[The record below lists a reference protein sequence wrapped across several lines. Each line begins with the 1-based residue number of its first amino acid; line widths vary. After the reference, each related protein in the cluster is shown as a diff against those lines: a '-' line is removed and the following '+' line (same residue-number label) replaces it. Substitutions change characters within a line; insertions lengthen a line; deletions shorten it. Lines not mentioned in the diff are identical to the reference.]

1 MFHPWRSLRALT
13 HVVVEWVRPH
23 PAAPGGTNGVDVI
36 WLDPRLLQVERR
48 CVLTHEMVHLEHG
61 HQGCQPAAVE
71 HAVRAEAAR
80 RLITLEDLSRAL
92 PWAHT
97 LDELADDLWVT
108 PLVATDR
115 LAALT
120 RDELAHL
127 RARLPDRG
135 A

>member
-71 HAVRAEAAR
+71 HAVRAAAAR
-80 RLITLEDLSRAL
+80 QLITLEQLADAL
-92 PWAHT
+92 PWSMSRE
-97 LDELADDLWVT
+97 ELADELWVT
-108 PLVATDR
+108 PLVLTDR
-115 LAALT
+115 LAGLT
-120 RDELAHL
+120 RTEREHLAALATEHS
-127 RARLPDRG
+127 A
-135 A
+135 